1 MNTDSIFVNNESL
14 NSLGVTGYMDIA
26 GAGKHIQLYMYT
38 ITIYQKKTLRQSS
51 FRMSPK
57 QVDTYIILIIHGK
70 RTCK

>member
-38 ITIYQKKTLRQSS
+38 ITIYQKK
-51 FRMSPK
+51 P
-57 QVDTYIILIIHGK
+57 
-70 RTCK
+70 